1 MQAFLKRFKH
11 EAATKKNERH
21 DAFASEASFTRKVG
35 GASDSEDEMSDT
47 GKGSA
52 VGSPKNVKASKF
64 NAPANASKC
73 ATIQKLDEFID
84 QMSKEKR

>member
-35 GASDSEDEMSDT
+35 ASDSEDEMSDT
-47 GKGSA
+47 GKDSA
-52 VGSPKNVKASKF
+52 VGTPKNVKASKF